1 MYLPALPI
9 RSRNNMTLPN
19 RNLKQDYDA
28 IPPPQIAYIPITD
41 APKSFSEIK
50 LEEEVLS
57 MYHQARHWLAELY
70 LNKDELTSPT
80 SISSAVTA
88 VNAAL
93 KELIKMQAEIH
104 NQEKLKKMEEA
115 MIEALKLAPPEIQ
128 DAFLAKYEE
137 LTNAV

>member
-1 MYLPALPI
+1 MYPPALPT

-19 RNLKQDYDA
+19 RNLKQDYDTL
-28 IPPPQIAYIPITD
+28 PPQQFAYLPITD
-41 APKSFSEIK
+41 APKSFKEIK
-50 LEEEVLS
+50 LEEEVLE
-57 MYHQARHWLAELY
+57 MYHQAKHWLAELY
-70 LNKDELTSPT
+70 LNKEELSSPT

-93 KELIKMQAEIH
+93 KELVKMQAEIH

-115 MIEALKLAPPEIQ
+115 MIEALKLAPSDVQ

-137 LTNAV
+137 LTQE